1 VGSTPTTQSIFCQS
15 GYLRYYFEFDFGY
28 WRTNSAATTTL
39 VYAQTT
45 SPPQPTT
52 TPLSELIPPHIGP
65 GGEFVQPIIMQQQQM
80 CQTDGADIP
89 TQCVNLVYA
98 SGNIVVLEGDLL
110 LELQVN
116 RNFNNDY
123 IWQVIEQIKTQ
134 DYAIQSV
141 SVLGAGT
148 ETNPSRL
155 YVVMAK

>member
-1 VGSTPTTQSIFCQS
+1 VRIF
-15 GYLRYYFEFDFGY
+15 
-28 WRTNSAATTTL
+28 
-39 VYAQTT
+39 
-45 SPPQPTT
+45 
-52 TPLSELIPPHIGP
+52 
-65 GGEFVQPIIMQQQQM
+65 
-80 CQTDGADIP
+80 P

-134 DYAIQSV
+134 DYTIQSV
-141 SVLGAGT
+141 SVLGSGT
-148 ETNPSRL
+148 EANPSRL

>member
-1 VGSTPTTQSIFCQS
+1 
-15 GYLRYYFEFDFGY
+15 
-28 WRTNSAATTTL
+28 
-39 VYAQTT
+39 
-45 SPPQPTT
+45 
-52 TPLSELIPPHIGP
+52 
-65 GGEFVQPIIMQQQQM
+65 M

-89 TQCVNLVYA
+89 TRCVNLVYA

>member
-1 VGSTPTTQSIFCQS
+1 LSNCQ
-15 GYLRYYFEFDFGY
+15 
-28 WRTNSAATTTL
+28 TNLAATTTL

-52 TPLSELIPPHIGP
+52 PLAELIPPHIGP
-65 GGEFVQPIIMQQQQM
+65 GGEFVQPIIMQQQM

-148 ETNPSRL
+148 EANPSRL
-155 YVVMAK
+155 YVVTAK